1 MTRSGRRPQL
11 EALLHQFLSAMAEP
25 DKLQRLIEANP
36 EILGGDFDTLMV
48 QFVASLR
55 YQGEAEQ
62 AQLVEQYRWLLAQ
75 CRRLGV
81 SGAFV
86 KANAYAV
93 VGGFLRAEGRD
104 GKLAYLRAHPELDD
118 MTNRA
123 ALHQMIDEAQEGANG
138 DQVRF
143 LRSHLMLLDAAV
155 MTSPE
160 EAVDR
165 AFRRG

>member
-1 MTRSGRRPQL
+1 MTRSERGPQL
-11 EALLHQFLSAMAEP
+11 EALLRRFVSTMAEP
-25 DKLQRLIEANP
+25 GELKRLIEANP
-36 EILGGDFDTLMV
+36 EILSDDFDTLMV
-48 QFVASLR
+48 QFTASLR
-55 YQGEAEQ
+55 HGGEAEQ
-62 AQLVEQYRWLLAQ
+62 AQLIERYRSLLAD

-81 SGAFV
+81 SAAFV

-93 VGGFLRAEGRD
+93 IGGFLRAEGPD
-104 GKLAYLRAHPELDD
+104 EKLAYLRAHPELDD
-118 MTNRA
+118 PTNRA
-123 ALHQMIDEAQEGANG
+123 ALSQMIDEAQQAGLG

-143 LRSHLMLLDAAV
+143 LRSHQMLLDVAV